1 MSKLS
6 LVPDFLANPAGKYL
20 PQSRKKVVDWA
31 ELWCAHAEPL
41 QQFLQIG
48 DSLEVLQY
56 SWLKNCVLSGIIF
69 GYNIGELRGKC
80 HLFANERPCWHI
92 ASSLLVWFQP

>member
-1 MSKLS
+1 
-6 LVPDFLANPAGKYL
+6 VPDFLGNPAGKYL

-31 ELWCAHAEPL
+31 ELWCVHAEPL

-56 SWLKNCVLSGIIF
+56 SWLKNCVPVLSGIIF
-69 GYNIGELRGKC
+69 GYNIGELR
-80 HLFANERPCWHI
+80 
-92 ASSLLVWFQP
+92 